1 MPISQISGGA
11 SAPPKRTKPQKD
23 VPVYDNGGDVST
35 KNFQDIDAIPL
46 GKSAPIQQQNMYDD
60 GGRGKGVEYG
70 AFKPKSPGFSGGG
83 VGGSSDLG
91 LSSPKYMPGGGP
103 VDAAPSVKY
112 ASSALPVYD
121 EGGDV
126 DVNDGKHQVAV
137 LEDGE
142 KVLTPEQAQAYN
154 QEHGAPADFSGRV
167 LPNPTG
173 VTPQDSESIPLRTEN
188 LTGGGKVNMDL
199 AHGTPEGDI
208 SNPQLDTSD
217 SMKQLAAG
225 KVIQKD
231 KETAALNGD
240 LVGMGKAVINQQHLT
255 PTMHQ
260 DVAGGPLVSGV
271 QTGYDKSTSRDLA
284 VMEHKARL
292 ADYDQR
298 IQQALD
304 KGTPEG
310 QEEADRLS
318 LAKMNYQSSN
328 PYGSAGN
335 HPGVLG
341 KVAHVAAKI
350 GNIAGDIVAPS
361 TLALI
366 PGTELNRQ
374 MRRGALGSAISADTE
389 NQLRMAQADA
399 ANTKATGPKL
409 LTGEGNVRTDGQGN
423 RERAWEMADGTVR
436 WVPEG
441 QSPSAAEAN
450 QPTSSP
456 LGRISTPEFTYG
468 QEKPNTAEQDK
479 NRYAEL
485 RSKQST
491 GQPLSE
497 REQKEFST
505 LSSEY
510 SVGQQA
516 ADASNRR
523 IDAALKEGNVPKSE
537 WADYHVSPTSTDA
550 EVKEMEASAK
560 NHAAELFQQ
569 GSENRQMDKEDRAQD
584 RKDKSTRVYAEDENG
599 QVRYMTKYE
608 AEHYQVNGKSHP
620 LSYEEMKPGDV
631 SKDRQALRQLNDV
644 QLNTSR
650 YTKAA
655 EDAIKTPLSNTDYVN
670 IHSILNKAGALDLNI
685 AIGEGGS
692 IKIPVLSSMIEGL
705 NREIN
710 SEAYAALSP
719 QAKALVDGYIRTMA
733 AIPSY
738 QKALTG
744 IGRSN
749 KEMLDL
755 ELNNIANPSM
765 KPQDILRKQ
774 EQFQENINRAAE
786 GFPNNLP
793 GLKTP
798 DRVRHETEGKTGTN
812 TQGPPVGATGTARGS
827 DGNYY
832 YHDKKG
838 NILGPA
844 PKGE

>member
-1 MPISQISGGA
+1 MPISQINGGA
-11 SAPPKRTKPQKD
+11 SAPPKRMKSQKD

-35 KNFQDIDAIPL
+35 KNFEDIEAIPL
-46 GKSAPIQQQNMYDD
+46 GKSAPIQQQNMYEDAQ
-60 GGRGKGVEYG
+60 RRQRTPKTPT
-70 AFKPKSPGFSGGG
+70 KPVGS
-83 VGGSSDLG
+83 VGGSSDPG
-91 LSSPKYMPGGGP
+91 LTKPSYMPGGGS
-103 VDAAPSVKY
+103 VAVPSVKY

-126 DVNDGKHQVAV
+126 DVNDGKHQLAV

-154 QEHGAPADFSGRV
+154 QQKAS
-167 LPNPTG
+167 NPDT
-173 VTPQDSESIPLRTEN
+173 IPLRSSSP
-188 LTGGGKVNMDL
+188 
-199 AHGTPEGDI
+199 AP
-208 SNPQLDTSD
+208 
-217 SMKQLAAG
+217 
-225 KVIQKD
+225 
-231 KETAALNGD
+231 KEAVAPDYVALNQQAKENAADKGD
-240 LVGMGKAVINQQHLT
+240 LVGLGKAVINEKHFASPLGNVM
-255 PTMHQ
+255 PSDSAMPVYKGPGKS
-260 DVAGGPLVSGV
+260 VAQG
-271 QTGYDKSTSRDLA
+271 DLIP
-284 VMEHKARL
+284 ERQLPGDERKFKL
-292 ADYDQR
+292 QDYDQR

-304 KGTPEG
+304 KGTPEA

-318 LAKMNYQSSN
+318 LAKMNYQSNN
-328 PYGSAGN
+328 PWGSAGN

-374 MRRGALGSAISADTE
+374 ARRGALGSAISADTE
-389 NQLRMAQADA
+389 NELRMAQADA

-491 GQPLSE
+491 GQGLNAQ
-497 REQKEFST
+497 EQKEFNT

-516 ADASNRR
+516 AEASNRR

-798 DRVRHETEGKTGTN
+798 DRVLQETEGNTGTN
-812 TQGPPVGATGTARGS
+812 KQGPPVGATGTARGS